1 MSWLTGVAYI
11 NIIAILENLKTKN
24 ILPLNKRQVLV
35 ACIVQSFFI
44 LWIFKRKEVWK
55 DSQNMFILWTQ
66 LVNVWS
72 WFLLKRN
79 WSTCLKL
86 EAFRSMSHLEILFF
100 SYDVTGCGFSEA
112 AVSHVKSE
120 SNEVKLF
127 SRVSWLSMFL
137 VRLMC
142 AVLFHLLLHNH
153 PMTCFCGP
161 LL

>member
-1 MSWLTGVAYI
+1 MSPTLT
-11 NIIAILENLKTKN
+11 LLQFWKLKDQKYLTTEQTSSSCSMYRSK
-24 ILPLNKRQVLV
+24 LFHFVDLWEKRGLKRQSKHVYFMNSTCQRLKLVLV
-35 ACIVQSFFI
+35 ETKLI
-44 LWIFKRKEVWK
+44 
-55 DSQNMFILWTQ
+55 NMFKTWSFSKYESLRNTLLLVRCNWLW
-66 LVNVWS
+66 L
-72 WFLLKRN
+72 
-79 WSTCLKL
+79 
-86 EAFRSMSHLEILFF
+86 FRS
-100 SYDVTGCGFSEA
+100 CC
-112 AVSHVKSE
+112 VSHVKSE